1 MNCKERMFY
10 LQKNNISNNIA
21 VILVQTYL
29 CESEKLVYWVV
40 CFKGRY
46 YLIQLSLCLN
56 LKISSNKSDKLLSAL
71 LAFGVTISLFVILD
85 LPPLYGH
92 ICFKITPPLPQRYSP
107 LPNRDIFCELLS
119 IKELLTTLQ
128 NKETTLQSY
137 RKMSNQST
145 SKRPGIEFTLF
156 NCTEEIGMDN
166 FGYLNSSFYFISK
179 F

>member
-71 LAFGVTISLFVILD
+71 LAFGVIHIDRTLSFRKFRYPPPCTYTYPFNLHP
-85 LPPLYGH
+85 LPP
-92 ICFKITPPLPQRYSP
+92 KRYSP
-107 LPNRDIFCELLS
+107 HHNRYMFCELLTT
-119 IKELLTTLQ
+119 KEPQTTFQ
-128 NKETTLQSY
+128 NKETNVQSY
-137 RKMSNQST
+137 RKISNQRT
-145 SKRPGIEFTLF
+145 SKRPWTEIVLF
-156 NCTEEIGMDN
+156 NCTEKMGMDN
-166 FGYLNSSFYFISK
+166 FR
-179 F
+179 